1 MRRALSPAL
10 ANLEPLPITARER
23 EVATMAAHGASNRE
37 IAERLYLS
45 VRTVHNHLHRV
56 YKKTG
61 VAGRTELSDILN
73 LQP

>member
-1 MRRALSPAL
+1 
-10 ANLEPLPITARER
+10 
-23 EVATMAAHGASNRE
+23 MAAHGASNRE

-61 VAGRTELSDILN
+61 VAGRTELFDILN